1 MPPCAMDWAFPA
13 SGEIRAIVDYAL
25 ANGWHPGG
33 RGTWALT
40 EAEHGDRFELPAFL
54 LTDRM
59 VDETAPDPTLRVVRA
74 YEKSGRPPSALDGHG

>member
-1 MPPCAMDWAFPA
+1 MRV
-13 SGEIRAIVDYAL
+13 RAIVDYAL

-40 EAEHGDRFELPAFL
+40 EAHGDRFELPAFL

-59 VDETAPDPTLRVVRA
+59 VDETAPDPTVRVIRA
-74 YEKSGRPPSALDGHG
+74 WQDSGAPSALEGHR